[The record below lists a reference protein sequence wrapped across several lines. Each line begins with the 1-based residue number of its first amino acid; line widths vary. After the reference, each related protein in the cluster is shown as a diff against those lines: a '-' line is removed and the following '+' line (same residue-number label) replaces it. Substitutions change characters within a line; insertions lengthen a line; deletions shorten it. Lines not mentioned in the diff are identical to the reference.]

1 MTRPLFLRIAI
12 SLALALPAGAA
23 TESQDTDILQQALT
37 SKNPDTRKM
46 GVVALSLAASA
57 GPLFDTLAGMLD
69 DKDVEVRLA
78 VVLSLAEVK
87 TLQARKTLERMLAD
101 TVPEVAFAAAKAL
114 YAIKDPPGKQALL
127 AVLEGET
134 KTNSNYFSQQMR
146 QAIRM
151 MHTPKVTLLYAVRQG
166 AGFVPLPG
174 FGMGISS
181 LQAILADNGVSGRA
195 TAALLLGGEKDAAT
209 AAALRDALN
218 DKDWRV
224 RAAAVSRSYAR
235 SPGSCF
241 GRPRSAP
248 ACSSASCS
256 GSSVPWGR
264 SRRAPRCLSPVR
276 AACWFLRPR
285 SPSSPLPA

>member
-1 MTRPLFLRIAI
+1 MTYSLFLPIAL
-12 SLALALPAGAA
+12 SLALALSAGAA
-23 TESQDTDILQQALT
+23 TESQATDVLQQALA

-78 VVLSLAEVK
+78 VVSSLAEVK
-87 TLQARKTLERMLAD
+87 TVQARKTLERMLAD

-114 YAIKDPPGKQALL
+114 YAIKDPLGKQALL

-134 KTNSNYFSQQMR
+134 KTNSSYFNQQMR
-146 QAIRM
+146 QAMRM
-151 MHTPKVTLLYAVRQG
+151 MHTPRVTFLYAVRQG

-181 LQAILADNGVSGRA
+181 LQAILADSGVSGRA
-195 TAALLLGGEKDAAT
+195 TAALLLGDDKDAAT
-209 AAALRDALN
+209 LAALRDALN

-224 RAAAVSRSYAR
+224 RAAAVHALALRNNPAVRKDLDPMIADESEGVRLRAAAAVLR
-235 SPGSCF
+235 LAAIQK
-241 GRPRSAP
+241 RTAP
-248 ACSSASCS
+248 A
-256 GSSVPWGR
+256 PHP
-264 SRRAPRCLSPVR
+264 APPQ
-276 AACWFLRPR
+276 APKK
-285 SPSSPLPA
+285 

>member
-1 MTRPLFLRIAI
+1 MTCSLLLPIAL
-12 SLALALPAGAA
+12 SLALALPSGAA
-23 TESQDTDILQQALT
+23 TESHATDILQQALA

-57 GPLFDTLAGMLD
+57 GPLFETLAGMLD

-78 VVLSLAEVK
+78 VVSSLADVK
-87 TLQARKTLERMLAD
+87 TVQARKSLERMLAD

-114 YAIKDPPGKQALL
+114 YAIKDPLGEQALL

-134 KTNSNYFSQQMR
+134 KTNSSFFNQQMR

-151 MHTPKVTLLYAVRQG
+151 MHTPKVTLFYAVRQG

-195 TAALLLGGEKDAAT
+195 TAALLLGGDKGAAT
-209 AAALRDALN
+209 LAALRDALS

-224 RAAAVSRSYAR
+224 RAAAVHSLALRNN
-235 SPGSCF
+235 
-241 GRPRSAP
+241 P
-248 ACSSASCS
+248 AVRNDLDPMVGDESE
-256 GSSVPWGR
+256 GVR
-264 SRRAPRCLSPVR
+264 LR
-276 AACWFLRPR
+276 AAAAVLRLAAIQKR
-285 SPSSPLPA
+285 ASPAPHPAPKK

>member
-1 MTRPLFLRIAI
+1 MTSSLLTPILV

-23 TESQDTDILQQALT
+23 TESQANDVLQQALT

-57 GPLFDTLAGMLD
+57 SPLFDTLAAMLD

-78 VVLSLAEVK
+78 VVSSLSEVK
-87 TLQARKTLERMLAD
+87 TAQARKTLELMLAD

-114 YAIKDPPGKQALL
+114 YADKDPLGKQALL

-134 KTNSNYFSQQMR
+134 KTTSNYFNQQKR
-146 QAIRM
+146 QALRM
-151 MHTPKVTLLYAVRQG
+151 MHTPKVTFLYAVRQG

-181 LQAILADNGVSGRA
+181 LQAILAENGVSGRA
-195 TAALLLGGEKDAAT
+195 TAALLLGSEEDAAT
-209 AAALRDALN
+209 VAALGDALN

-224 RAAAVSRSYAR
+224 RAAAVHSLALRND
-235 SPGSCF
+235 
-241 GRPRSAP
+241 P
-248 ACSSASCS
+248 AVRKDLDPMIEDESE
-256 GSSVPWGR
+256 GVR
-264 SRRAPRCLSPVR
+264 LR
-276 AACWFLRPR
+276 AAAAVLRLAAIGKQA
-285 SPSSPLPA
+285 SPAPYPAPPQVPKK

>member
-1 MTRPLFLRIAI
+1 MTCSLFLPFAL

-23 TESQDTDILQQALT
+23 TESQATDILQQALA

-78 VVLSLAEVK
+78 VVSSLAEVK
-87 TLQARKTLERMLAD
+87 TVQARKTLERMLAD

-114 YAIKDPPGKQALL
+114 YAIKDPLGKQALL

-134 KTNSNYFSQQMR
+134 KTNSSYFNQQMR
-146 QAIRM
+146 QAMRM
-151 MHTPKVTLLYAVRQG
+151 MHTPKVTFLYAVRQG

-181 LQAILADNGVSGRA
+181 LQAILADSGVSGRA
-195 TAALLLGGEKDAAT
+195 TAALLLGDDKDAAT
-209 AAALRDALN
+209 LAALRDALN

-224 RAAAVSRSYAR
+224 RAAAVHALALRNNPALRRDLDSMIADESEGVRLRAAAAVLR
-235 SPGSCF
+235 LAAIQKRASP
-241 GRPRSAP
+241 
-248 ACSSASCS
+248 
-256 GSSVPWGR
+256 
-264 SRRAPRCLSPVR
+264 APR
-276 AACWFLRPR
+276 
-285 SPSSPLPA
+285 PAQTQAPKK